1 MIELLAPAGTLDKL
15 KWAVAY
21 GADAVYFGVTQFS
34 LRSYAGNFSLDEA
47 AEGLR
52 YLHQRGKR
60 GYVTLNI
67 YPFSEEYDDL
77 LPLARALADM
87 GADAFIVADL
97 GVIRA
102 LRQLKLGV
110 PLHISTQ
117 ANTVSAQAVLAY
129 HDLGATRVNLA
140 RELSLAQVQEIQR
153 RVAGRIE
160 TEVFIHGSVCFS
172 YSGRC
177 AISDYLAGRRA
188 NRGECTQSCR
198 WNYSLMEEKRQGEY
212 LPVFEDD
219 RGLYL
224 FNSKDLALFRYL
236 PELVDA
242 GVASLKLEGR
252 MKNSHYI
259 AAMVS
264 LYRRLLTGEQMS
276 EEEIWRLLS
285 RVSNRGY
292 SEGFMK
298 GDITADDYQPHFGSY
313 YANSVFIANTT
324 EQSQGSARI
333 CTVKN
338 SLYAGETLEMLTPD
352 GRVCLFTMPTP
363 LMSVDGEALSVAQN
377 HQPIQL
383 EGALPPY
390 TIFRRVLSDDPNM
403 EAR

>member
-1 MIELLAPAGTLDKL
+1 MTELLAPAGTLEKL

-47 AEGLR
+47 EEGLR
-52 YLHQRGKR
+52 YLHQHGKR

-67 YPFSEEYDDL
+67 YPFTDEYVGL
-77 LPLARALADM
+77 LSLARTLADM
-87 GADAFIVADL
+87 GADAFIVADI
-97 GVIRA
+97 GVIRE
-102 LRQLKLGV
+102 LRQLQLGV

-117 ANTVSAQAVLAY
+117 ANTMSAQAVLAY
-129 HDLGATRVNLA
+129 RDLGAARVNLA
-140 RELSLAQVQEIQR
+140 RELSLGQIQEIQR
-153 RVAGRIE
+153 RLKGRIE

-177 AISDYLAGRRA
+177 AISDYLTNRRA

-198 WNYSLMEEKRQGEY
+198 WNYALMEEKREGEY
-212 LPVFEDD
+212 LPVFEDE

-236 PELVDA
+236 PKLVEA

-259 AAMVS
+259 ASVVS
-264 LYRRLLTGEQMS
+264 LYRRLLTGEQIP
-276 EEEIWRLLS
+276 EDEVLQLLS

-298 GDITADDYQPHFGSY
+298 GSIIPDDYQTHFGSY

-324 EQSQGSARI
+324 EQTQGSSRI
-333 CTVKN
+333 CKVKN

-352 GRVCLFTMPTP
+352 GRVIPYTMPTP

-377 HQPIQL
+377 HQPIIL
-383 EGALPPY
+383 DGVIPPF
-390 TIFRRVLSDDPNM
+390 TIFRRILEDDVQ
-403 EAR
+403 E

>member
-1 MIELLAPAGTLDKL
+1 MTELLAPAGTFEKL

-21 GADAVYFGVTQFS
+21 SADAVYFGVTQFS
-34 LRSYAGNFSLDEA
+34 LRSYAGNFSLNEA
-47 AEGLR
+47 EEGLS
-52 YLHQRGKR
+52 YLHLYGKR

-67 YPFSEEYDDL
+67 YPFTDEYDEL
-77 LPLARALADM
+77 LTLAGTLADM

-102 LRQLKLGV
+102 LRQLQLGV
-110 PLHISTQ
+110 PIHISTQ

-129 HDLGATRVNLA
+129 HDLGAARVNLA
-140 RELSLAQVQEIQR
+140 RELSLAQIQEIQR
-153 RVAGRIE
+153 QVAGRIE

-177 AISDYLAGRRA
+177 AISDYLTGRRA

-198 WNYSLMEEKRQGEY
+198 WNYALMEEKRHGEY
-212 LPVFEDD
+212 LPVFEDE

-236 PELVDA
+236 PDLVDA

-259 AAMVS
+259 ASVVS
-264 LYRRLLTGEQMS
+264 LYRRLLAGEQIPND
-276 EEEIWRLLS
+276 EIMLLLS

-298 GDITADDYQPHFGSY
+298 GNITPDDYQPHFGSY

-324 EQSQGSARI
+324 EQMQGALRI

-338 SLYAGETLEMLTPD
+338 SLHAGETLEMLTPD
-352 GRVCLFTMPTP
+352 GRVCPYTMPTP
-363 LMSVDGEALSVAQN
+363 LLSVDGEVLSVAQN
-377 HQPIQL
+377 HHCILL
-383 EGALPPY
+383 EGELPPY
-390 TIFRRVLSDDPNM
+390 TIFRRIIT
-403 EAR
+403 EEGR